1 MPTVNVRLFAH
12 LRDLIGEREIT
23 VEMPEGATVDA
34 LRMRV
39 GECYPDVRA
48 ALGNVVC
55 AVGEEYV
62 PGTYALREGD
72 LVALIPPVSGGC

>member
-1 MPTVNVRLFAH
+1 MPTVQVRLFAH

-34 LRMRV
+34 LRVRV
-39 GECYPDVRA
+39 GERYPLVRP
-48 ALGNVVC
+48 LLPNVVC

-62 PGTYALREGD
+62 PDTHALREGD